1 MGVLNEKR
9 CKNVYFIYFNG
20 LSQLYK
26 SGKMFSIVLV
36 CLENFQEYILVNIS
50 QLFKL
55 GHMRIYVLTNKHL
68 MHNFTTVSGIVE
80 LVSVESFFEEKS
92 TLECN
97 DELKRLFVLH
107 SFMASRPNIK
117 NVILIENN
125 VLLYY
130 SCDDSLNTSMFDER
144 QIYVP
149 FETIDRSI
157 FSIIYIPNV
166 VILGKVLAHY
176 DFDHDITNNLMNIR
190 VNTELINTLPI
201 FVGKDGDDFERFFVT
216 NGFDKFGFIFDA
228 AAIGQHVCGTDL
240 RHTYGNPV
248 NETCIIKYPD
258 EGKIGW
264 RLESGFKKPFIKL
277 HHSRQVIP
285 IFNLHIVSNALKLY
299 C

>member
-1 MGVLNEKR
+1 
-9 CKNVYFIYFNG
+9 
-20 LSQLYK
+20 
-26 SGKMFSIVLV
+26 MFTIVLV
-36 CLENFQEYILVNIS
+36 CLESFQEYILVNIS

-55 GHMRIYVLTNKHL
+55 GHMRIYVLTNNHL
-68 MHNFTTVSGIVE
+68 MHKFTNVSGIVE

-97 DELKRLFVLH
+97 DELKRLFVLY

-149 FETIDRSI
+149 FETNDRPI
-157 FSIIYIPNV
+157 FSIMYIPNV

-176 DFDHDITNNLMNIR
+176 DFDHDNTNNLTNIHL
-190 VNTELINTLPI
+190 NMDLIKPLPI
-201 FVGKDGDDFERFFVT
+201 FVGRNRDNFERKIVT
-216 NGFDKFGFIFDA
+216 SGFDKFGYIFDA
-228 AAIGQHVCGTDL
+228 VAIGQHVCGTDL
-240 RHTYGNPV
+240 RNTYRSKSV

-277 HHSRQVIP
+277 HHSGKVIP

>member
-1 MGVLNEKR
+1 
-9 CKNVYFIYFNG
+9 
-20 LSQLYK
+20 
-26 SGKMFSIVLV
+26 MFTIVLV

-55 GHMRIYVLTNKHL
+55 GHMRIYVLTNNHL
-68 MHNFTTVSGIVE
+68 MHNFRNVSDIIE

-92 TLECN
+92 TLQYN
-97 DELKRLFVLH
+97 VELKRLFVLY

-130 SCDDSLNTSMFDER
+130 NCDDSLNNSMFDER
-144 QIYVP
+144 QIYVT
-149 FETIDRSI
+149 FETIDLPI
-157 FSIIYIPNV
+157 FSIMYIPNV

-176 DFDHDITNNLMNIR
+176 DFDHDNIWMNIR
-190 VNTELINTLPI
+190 VNMELIKPLPI
-201 FVGKDGDDFERFFVT
+201 FVGRNRDNFERNFVT
-216 NGFDKFGFIFDA
+216 SGFDKFGYIFDA
-228 AAIGQHVCGTDL
+228 VAIGQHVCGTDL
-240 RHTYGNPV
+240 RHTYRSKSV

-264 RLESGFKKPFIKL
+264 RLESGFKKPFFKL
-277 HHSRQVIP
+277 SSSGKEIP

>member
-1 MGVLNEKR
+1 
-9 CKNVYFIYFNG
+9 
-20 LSQLYK
+20 
-26 SGKMFSIVLV
+26 MFTIVLV

-55 GHMRIYVLTNKHL
+55 GHMRIYVLTKNHL
-68 MHNFTTVSGIVE
+68 MQKFTNVSDIVE
-80 LVSVESFFEEKS
+80 LVSVETFFKEKL
-92 TLECN
+92 TWDCN

-130 SCDDSLNTSMFDER
+130 NCDDSLNNSMFDER

-149 FETIDRSI
+149 FEAIDRPV
-157 FSIIYIPNV
+157 FSIMYVPNV
-166 VILGKVLAHY
+166 IILCKVLAHY
-176 DFDHDITNNLMNIR
+176 DVDHDNNLTNIHL
-190 VNTELINTLPI
+190 NMDLIKPLPI
-201 FVGKDGDDFERFFVT
+201 FVGRNRDNFERKIVT
-216 NGFDKFGFIFDA
+216 KGFDKFGFIFDA
-228 AAIGQHVCGTDL
+228 VAIGQHVCGTDL
-240 RHTYGNPV
+240 RNTYRNTYGNPV
-248 NETCIIKYPD
+248 NETCIIKYLD

-277 HHSRQVIP
+277 NDSRQVIP